1 MNFYVLCIY
10 DIGTMDECLFCRKL
24 HRVIKFKAQF
34 LYWIS
39 KALKM
44 VLPIKTK
51 VFLTTLPSA
60 EILMFNIL
68 SLAYKMKSKIGN
80 LIFLGEIHYKI
91 RQKLFKA

>member
-39 KALKM
+39 KALKV

-60 EILMFNIL
+60 EIFMFN
-68 SLAYKMKSKIGN
+68 KSYSWTLKNCQAGGIVG
-80 LIFLGEIHYKI
+80 LL
-91 RQKLFKA
+91 